1 MRRIAPPLAVV
12 LLVAAGCA
20 LAADPPVAVDVRGM
34 PVYLAEKIR
43 QEAAKGIVP
52 LRQYLDRSYPVHKL
66 RVDMVVAKGEPAT
79 QFATM
84 GDHEKSP
91 DRAAAGGQLALRGAD
106 TGTGR

>member
-1 MRRIAPPLAVV
+1 MRRIAPPLAVL
-12 LLVAAGCA
+12 LLVAAGSS

-34 PVYLAEKIR
+34 PVYLADKIR

-66 RVDMVVAKGEPAT
+66 RVDMVIATPEPAG

-91 DRAAAGGQLALRGAD
+91 DGAAAGDQLALRGAAA
-106 TGTGR
+106 GTGR